1 MQNKPN
7 KYLSE
12 THAHSALAEKMQ
24 VSTLLTQECTD
35 THTYVQTQM
44 HKEPGA
50 TTRTEVQL
58 EEGKEETQQVE

>member
-1 MQNKPN
+1 MLTL
-7 KYLSE
+7 YL
-12 THAHSALAEKMQ
+12 LKKMQ

-35 THTYVQTQM
+35 AHTYVQTQM